1 MITSQLDSRIKYQCN
16 ADTSTLEFVLRQG
29 SKLIGSQLN
38 LKFASDYIKATKK
51 DEPNF
56 LSFYLGVPSYL
67 SIFENTRANKE
78 AILGFASAANGP
90 IINIPITADSNIIVY
105 KDAFLCASE
114 GISISNSSFPLPVS
128 VNVITFTNNYLLSPY
143 FHNSVYRVQP
153 TEPPSQ
159 SIHPMLFLQ
168 AGEGVTQ
175 KVLVQGES
183 LVIQISSLIAFD
195 NSVTLEVNQ
204 SYGIIQR

>member
-1 MITSQLDSRIKYQCN
+1 M
-16 ADTSTLEFVLRQG
+16 
-29 SKLIGSQLN
+29 
-38 LKFASDYIKATKK
+38 
-51 DEPNF
+51 
-56 LSFYLGVPSYL
+56 
-67 SIFENTRANKE
+67 
-78 AILGFASAANGP
+78 
-90 IINIPITADSNIIVY
+90 
-105 KDAFLCASE
+105 
-114 GISISNSSFPLPVS
+114 S
-128 VNVITFTNNYLLSPY
+128 VNVITITNNYLLSPY